1 MDCDIERKTLEQA
14 KVILTKHLE
23 IPALTNREKLLN
35 EAIKKVLESIEKRY
49 KPMTITEVGR

>member
-1 MDCDIERKTLEQA
+1 MDCDTERKTLEQA

-35 EAIKKVLESIEKRY
+35 EAIKTVLESIEKRY
-49 KPMTITEVGR
+49 KPMTITEIGR

>member
-14 KVILTKHLE
+14 IKILTKHLE
-23 IPALTNREKLLN
+23 IPALTTREILLN
-35 EAIKKVLESIEKRY
+35 EAIKTVLKSIEKRY